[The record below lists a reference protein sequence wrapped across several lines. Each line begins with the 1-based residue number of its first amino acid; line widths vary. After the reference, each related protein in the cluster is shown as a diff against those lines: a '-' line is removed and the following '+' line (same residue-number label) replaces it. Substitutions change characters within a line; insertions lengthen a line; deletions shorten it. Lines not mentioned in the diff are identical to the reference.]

1 MKKLLLMI
9 AIIAVALGAA
19 AQNRTAKGRVVFAGD
34 GDPLVGAS
42 VNAGGMK
49 VATDAD
55 GRFSIT
61 VPASVKQI
69 TVSYVGMKTAQFD
82 ITSGDMEIELN
93 STSTDLDE
101 IVVTALGMK

>member
-61 VPASVKQI
+61 VPASVIVPMAVTLTLLSSTPYTQTWVFRLRTKNSSGQAG
-69 TVSYVGMKTAQFD
+69 SWRHTA
-82 ITSGDMEIELN
+82 SP
-93 STSTDLDE
+93 
-101 IVVTALGMK
+101 A